1 MGILGLQDFDSDGLL
16 RSYIEGE
23 NSLAAD
29 RAREE
34 G

>member
-1 MGILGLQDFDSDGLL
+1 MGILALQDFDSDGLL

-29 RAREE
+29 QAKAE